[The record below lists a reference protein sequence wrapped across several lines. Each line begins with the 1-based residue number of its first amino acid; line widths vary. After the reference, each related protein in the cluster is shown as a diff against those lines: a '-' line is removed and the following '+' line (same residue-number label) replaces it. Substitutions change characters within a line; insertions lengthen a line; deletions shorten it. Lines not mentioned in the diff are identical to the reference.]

1 MFTHKWVLARD
12 TMVVNFAKY
21 FDDEMKFWISFFFY
35 LSADVFIVTSVL
47 CLSYNIVNV
56 HVLAWVCCT
65 EDG

>member
-1 MFTHKWVLARD
+1 
-12 TMVVNFAKY
+12 MVVNFAKY
-21 FDDEMKFWISFFFY
+21 FDDEMKFWISFFY

>member
-1 MFTHKWVLARD
+1 
-12 TMVVNFAKY
+12 MVVNFAKY